1 MDVERKHLLGHCSA
15 KSSIQKSQSRCEFC
29 VEPEF
34 EQCMTR
40 TETVSVSTESTER
53 QQRRSSVIS
62 VPKPANGSRTIR
74 QDALTTSQAN
84 ATQRYFTAR
93 LSKYIFGMAHAH
105 CFTALPRRPA
115 VKTETNSVAIFPSGD
130 PSHIGLRRQKFGQPH
145 TCGPSPL
152 DPAASMARLIIEIE
166 LFHLTM
172 EHIVATHC

>member
-62 VPKPANGSRTIR
+62 VPKPAVSSIEQAMDRGRSGRTR
-74 QDALTTSQAN
+74 LRPAKP
-84 ATQRYFTAR
+84 TQRSVILRRVCQNTSSAWR
-93 LSKYIFGMAHAH
+93 TRTVSLLCQDVELCKQGQILSQSF
-105 CFTALPRRPA
+105 PA
-115 VKTETNSVAIFPSGD
+115 VILLTLGCVARNSDNRTHVGHHLWIQQLPW
-130 PSHIGLRRQKFGQPH
+130 
-145 TCGPSPL
+145 L
-152 DPAASMARLIIEIE
+152 D
-166 LFHLTM
+166 
-172 EHIVATHC
+172 